1 MSTKAAILASIGI
14 FVALLLIAVVLL
26 VMFVDPST
34 RRATERAGLIG
45 QGVGMAGLVPLFVIW
60 ILWAAR
66 VRKEREAKQAGKP

>member
-14 FVALLLIAVVLL
+14 FVGLLLIAIVLL

-34 RRATERAGLIG
+34 RRATERASLIG

-66 VRKEREAKQAGKP
+66 VRKEREAKQGNP